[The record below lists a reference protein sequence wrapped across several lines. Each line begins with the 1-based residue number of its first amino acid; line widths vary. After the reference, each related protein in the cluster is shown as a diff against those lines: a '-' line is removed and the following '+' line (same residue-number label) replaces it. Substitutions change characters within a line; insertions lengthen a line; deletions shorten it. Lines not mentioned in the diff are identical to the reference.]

1 MRFSSYVYRNRQT
14 VPFQGFG
21 HGLYRP
27 DGRPHR
33 PLLLDHSAHWA
44 GALYHADLRHFH
56 FPGPAGGR
64 RGTVAVVVYLLL
76 GLVGLPVFAGFHSG
90 PAALMGPTGGYLLG
104 FLASALCY
112 WAVTARLGTSTKVLL
127 PTMILALALCYAFG
141 TLWFLQVYTGGG
153 QAGTLLG
160 ALGLC
165 VFPYLL
171 PDLAK
176 IALAL
181 VVTRRVGKYLAK

>member
-1 MRFSSYVYRNRQT
+1 MSTATIKPSHSKALDMAYIALT
-14 VPFQGFG
+14 AALIALCSWITLPIGPVPFTMQTFAIFTSL
-21 HGLYRP
+21 GL
-27 DGRPHR
+27 
-33 PLLLDHSAHWA
+33 L
-44 GALYHADLRHFH
+44 
-56 FPGPAGGR
+56 GGR

-181 VVTRRVGKYLAK
+181 VVARRVGKHLAK

>member
-1 MRFSSYVYRNRQT
+1 MSTATVKPSHSKALDMAYIALT
-14 VPFQGFG
+14 AALIALCSWITLPIGPVPFTMQTFAIFTSL
-21 HGLYRP
+21 GL
-27 DGRPHR
+27 
-33 PLLLDHSAHWA
+33 L
-44 GALYHADLRHFH
+44 
-56 FPGPAGGR
+56 GGR

-181 VVTRRVGKYLAK
+181 VVARRVGKHLAK

>member
-1 MRFSSYVYRNRQT
+1 MSTATVKPSHSKALDMAYIALCSWIT
-14 VPFQGFG
+14 LPIGPVPFTMQTFAIFTSL
-21 HGLYRP
+21 GL
-27 DGRPHR
+27 
-33 PLLLDHSAHWA
+33 L
-44 GALYHADLRHFH
+44 
-56 FPGPAGGR
+56 GGR

-181 VVTRRVGKYLAK
+181 VVARRVGKHLAK